1 MLQITRGTNN
11 TLILTLTEKT
21 TLVGAKYLVKMVSRS
36 SRGIKRFILP
46 SDQSSFTDR
55 FNKFTLTETSGTEI
69 LTSGTVT
76 LQPTGWWEYD
86 IYEQLSSTN
95 LDETKSD
102 NKVAIENG
110 LARITGTEDINKFY
124 DAQNTEGKFYGT
136 GNT

>member
-1 MLQITRGTNN
+1 MLQITRGANN

-21 TLVGAKYLVKMVSRS
+21 TLTSPYYLVKMVSRS
-36 SRGIKRFILP
+36 SRGVKRFILAA
-46 SDQSSFTDR
+46 DQSSFTDR

-95 LDETKSD
+95 LDETLSD
-102 NKVAIENG
+102 NKIAIEDG
-110 LARITGTEDINKFY
+110 LARVTGTEDINKFY
-124 DAQNTEGKFYGT
+124 DSQDTEGKFYGT